1 MTPLPII
8 HEDAESLV
16 IDKPAGLAVDHP
28 RAGGDSLERRLND
41 LRFGFARAPLPV
53 HRLDRDTSGCLLLAR
68 NPKALRRFAAAFE
81 QRLVTKSYLAI
92 VEGDIPPEGEID
104 MPLAKTSSI
113 EQGWRIIPSRHGK
126 PARTAW
132 RLLATSGAHRLLLLT
147 PETGRTHQLRVHL
160 ASGIDRPIIGDP
172 VYGAAAAQ
180 GMMLH
185 AWRLVVPRGAK
196 PPISAEAPIPARF
209 AAYGFGPEA
218 LAAGTVDHETID
230 GGA

>member
-1 MTPLPII
+1 MPLTII
-8 HEDAESLV
+8 YEDAESLV

-28 RAGGDSLERRLND
+28 RAGGDSLEARLDD
-41 LRFGFARAPLPV
+41 LRFGFARPPVAV

-81 QRLVTKSYLAI
+81 ERAVIKSYLAI
-92 VEGDIPPEGEID
+92 VDGDVAPEGEID
-104 MPLAKTSSI
+104 LPLAKTSSA
-113 EQGWRIIPSRHGK
+113 EQGWRIVPARNGK
-126 PARTAW
+126 PARTRW

-160 ASGIDRPIIGDP
+160 ASGLDRPIVGDP
-172 VYGAAAAQ
+172 VYGSAAAG

-196 PPISAEAPIPARF
+196 PPINAEAPMPARF
-209 AAYGFGPEA
+209 AVYGFGPEA
-218 LAAGTVDHETID
+218 LAGEAADRETID